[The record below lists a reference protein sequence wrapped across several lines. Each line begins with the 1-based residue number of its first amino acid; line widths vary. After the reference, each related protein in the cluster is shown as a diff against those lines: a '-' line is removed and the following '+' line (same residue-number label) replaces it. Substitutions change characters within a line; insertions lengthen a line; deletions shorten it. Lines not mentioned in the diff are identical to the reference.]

1 MTDTHIDTA
10 KDNRGCNGI
19 LSIVVFTME
28 NPDSQQ
34 MKYPLLSNIKD
45 GGYAYI
51 PAKGMR
57 LVSISDY
64 SLNNNTND

>member
-1 MTDTHIDTA
+1 MTYTHIDTA
-10 KDNRGCNGI
+10 KDNSGYNAI
-19 LSIVVFTME
+19 LTIVVFTME